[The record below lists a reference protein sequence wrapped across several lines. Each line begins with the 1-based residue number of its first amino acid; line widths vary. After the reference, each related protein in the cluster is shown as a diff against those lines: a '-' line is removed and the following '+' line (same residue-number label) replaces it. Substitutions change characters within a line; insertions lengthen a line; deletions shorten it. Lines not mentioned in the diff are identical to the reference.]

1 MGTMAPRVRLKRL
14 QDQVIVITGA
24 SSGIG
29 LVTARLAARRGARV
43 VMVARNDGALRRAAD
58 EIRQAGGAVMH
69 YAADVARPTELERVA
84 DLAVAEFGRIDTW
97 VNNAGVGLYGRLEE
111 VTLEDQR
118 RVFETNFWGMVHGA
132 RAALP
137 HLRERGGALINVGS
151 VVSDIPVPL
160 QGIYVASKH
169 AMKGWTD
176 ALRLELEDEGVPV
189 SVTLVKPHSID
200 TPYFEH
206 ARNYMAVEPAPPPPV
221 YAPEIVA
228 RAILHCAQHPRRT
241 IIVGGAGRA
250 FTTLYGLAPRLAD
263 RVVERTMFRAQC
275 GDAPAAD
282 RNDHNLY
289 RPPQRGEGRARG
301 IYDGRVRRRSF
312 YTGAALHP
320 GRAAVVAGLGLALA
334 AGVRALRAS
343 D

>member
-1 MGTMAPRVRLKRL
+1 LKKLRE
-14 QDQVIVITGA
+14 QVIVITGA

-29 LVTARLAARRGARV
+29 LVTARMAARRGARV
-43 VMVARNDGALRRAAD
+43 VMVSRNEEALRRAAD
-58 EIRQAGGAVMH
+58 DIRQAGGAVMH

-84 DLAVAEFGRIDTW
+84 DVTVAEFGRFDTW

-137 HLRERGGALINVGS
+137 QLRERGGALINVGS
-151 VVSDIPVPL
+151 VVSDVPVPL

-169 AMKGWTD
+169 AVKGWTD
-176 ALRLELEDEGVPV
+176 ALRLELEAEGVPV

-221 YAPEIVA
+221 YAPETVA
-228 RAILHCAQHPRRT
+228 RAILHCAQHPRRS
-241 IIVGGAGRA
+241 IMVGGAGRA
-250 FTTLYGLAPRLAD
+250 FATLYGLAPHAGD
-263 RVVERTMFRAQC
+263 RVVERTMFGAQR
-275 GDAPAAD
+275 GDAPALD

-289 RPPQRGEGRARG
+289 QPPRRGEGRARG
-301 IYDGRVRRRSF
+301 VRDGRVRGHSF
-312 YTGAALHP
+312 YTGAVLHP
-320 GRAAVVAGLGLALA
+320 GRAALAAGLGLALA
-334 AGVRALRAS
+334 AGVRAMRAS